1 MSLLQTKSLM
11 VNMAEKPICTNF
23 DFELQSGEY
32 WGVLGGNGIG
42 KTTLLNTLAGLRP
55 AAGGEIFINGK
66 SSREWKRK
74 HMARKL
80 GMLFQDSVDTFPTT
94 VRETAM
100 IGRHPYVSFLS
111 VEAKQDRDIVDSAL
125 ADVSLNEMAD
135 RQIDTLSGG
144 ERRRLA
150 LATLLVQDPLI
161 WLLDEPT
168 NHLDL
173 HHQISMLDLIKE
185 KVEKNKGAA
194 LMVLHDVNLVIRFCT
209 HALLMIEHDNI
220 VCGPVADVLNQE
232 NLQTLYQHPIKKVE
246 VDGSSFFFPE

>member
-1 MSLLQTKSLM
+1 MSLLQTKSLV

-23 DFELQSGEY
+23 DFELQAGEY

-66 SSREWKRK
+66 SLREWKRK

-111 VEAKQDRDIVDSAL
+111 VEAKQDRDIVNSAL

-173 HHQISMLDLIKE
+173 HHQISMLNLIKE
-185 KVEKNKGAA
+185 KVEKNKGAT

-232 NLQTLYQHPIKKVE
+232 NLQILYQHPIKKVE
-246 VDGSSFFFPE
+246 ADGSSFFFPE

>member
-1 MSLLQTKSLM
+1 MSLLQTKSLV

-23 DFELQSGEY
+23 DFELQAGEY

-111 VEAKQDRDIVDSAL
+111 VEAKQDRDIVNSAL

-173 HHQISMLDLIKE
+173 HHQISMLNLIKE
-185 KVEKNKGAA
+185 KVETNKGAA

-232 NLQTLYQHPIKKVE
+232 NLQILYQHPIKKVE
-246 VDGSSFFFPE
+246 ADGSSFFFPE

>member
-1 MSLLQTKSLM
+1 MSLLQTKSLV

-23 DFELQSGEY
+23 DFELQAGEY

-111 VEAKQDRDIVDSAL
+111 VEAKQDRDIINSAL

-232 NLQTLYQHPIKKVE
+232 NLQILYQHPIKKVE
-246 VDGSSFFFPE
+246 ADGSSFFFPE

>member
-1 MSLLQTKSLM
+1 MSLLQTKSLV

-23 DFELQSGEY
+23 DFELQAGEY

-111 VEAKQDRDIVDSAL
+111 VEAKQDRDIINSAL

-173 HHQISMLDLIKE
+173 HHQISMLNLIKE

-232 NLQTLYQHPIKKVE
+232 NLQILYQHPIKKVE
-246 VDGSSFFFPE
+246 ADGSSFFFPE

>member
-1 MSLLQTKSLM
+1 MSLLQTKSLV

-23 DFELQSGEY
+23 DFELQAGEY

-66 SSREWKRK
+66 SLREWKRK

-111 VEAKQDRDIVDSAL
+111 VEAKQDRDIVNSAL
-125 ADVSLNEMAD
+125 ADVSLNEVPD

-173 HHQISMLDLIKE
+173 HHQISMLNLIKE

-232 NLQTLYQHPIKKVE
+232 NLQILYQHPIKKVE
-246 VDGSSFFFPE
+246 ADGSSFFFPK

>member
-1 MSLLQTKSLM
+1 MSLLQTKSLV

-23 DFELQSGEY
+23 DFELQAGEY

-111 VEAKQDRDIVDSAL
+111 IEAKQDRDIVNSAL

-173 HHQISMLDLIKE
+173 HHQINMLNLIKE

-232 NLQTLYQHPIKKVE
+232 NLQILYQHPIKKVE
-246 VDGSSFFFPE
+246 ADGSSFFFPE

>member
-1 MSLLQTKSLM
+1 MSLLQTKSLV
-11 VNMAEKPICTNF
+11 VNRAEKPICTNF
-23 DFELQSGEY
+23 DFELQAGEY

-111 VEAKQDRDIVDSAL
+111 VEAKQDRDIVNSAL

-173 HHQISMLDLIKE
+173 HHQISMLNLIKE

-232 NLQTLYQHPIKKVE
+232 NLQILYQHPIKKVE
-246 VDGSSFFFPE
+246 ADGSSFFFPE

>member
-1 MSLLQTKSLM
+1 MSLLQTKSLV
-11 VNMAEKPICTNF
+11 VNRAEKPICTNF
-23 DFELQSGEY
+23 DFELQAGEY

-80 GMLFQDSVDTFPTT
+80 GILFQDSVDTFPTT

-111 VEAKQDRDIVDSAL
+111 VEAKQDRDIVNSAL

-173 HHQISMLDLIKE
+173 HHQISMLNLIKE

-232 NLQTLYQHPIKKVE
+232 NLQILYQHPIKKVE
-246 VDGSSFFFPE
+246 ADGSSFFFPE

>member
-1 MSLLQTKSLM
+1 MSLLQTKSLV

-23 DFELQSGEY
+23 DFELQAGEY

-111 VEAKQDRDIVDSAL
+111 VEAKQDRDIVNSAL

-173 HHQISMLDLIKE
+173 HHQISMLNLIKE

-232 NLQTLYQHPIKKVE
+232 NLQILYQHPIKKVE
-246 VDGSSFFFPE
+246 ADGSSFFFPE

>member
-1 MSLLQTKSLM
+1 MSLLQTKSLL

-23 DFELQSGEY
+23 DFELQAGEY

-111 VEAKQDRDIVDSAL
+111 VEAKQDRDIVNSAL

-173 HHQISMLDLIKE
+173 HHQISMLNLIKE

-232 NLQTLYQHPIKKVE
+232 NLQILYQHPIKKVE
-246 VDGSSFFFPE
+246 ADGSSFFFPE

>member
-1 MSLLQTKSLM
+1 MSLLQTKSLL

-23 DFELQSGEY
+23 DFELQAGEY

-66 SSREWKRK
+66 SLREWKRK

-111 VEAKQDRDIVDSAL
+111 VEAKQDRDIVNSAL
-125 ADVSLNEMAD
+125 ADVSLNEVPD

-173 HHQISMLDLIKE
+173 HHQISMLNLIKE

-232 NLQTLYQHPIKKVE
+232 NLQILYQHPIKKVE
-246 VDGSSFFFPE
+246 ADGSSFFFPE

>member
-1 MSLLQTKSLM
+1 MSLLQTKSLV

-23 DFELQSGEY
+23 DFELQAGEY

-111 VEAKQDRDIVDSAL
+111 IEAKQDRDIVNSAL

-150 LATLLVQDPLI
+150 LATLLVQNPLI

-173 HHQISMLDLIKE
+173 HHQISMLNLIKE

-194 LMVLHDVNLVIRFCT
+194 LIVLHDVNLVIRFCT
-209 HALLMIEHDNI
+209 HAFLMIEHDNI
-220 VCGPVADVLNQE
+220 VFGPVADVLNQE
-232 NLQTLYQHPIKKVE
+232 NLQILYQHPIKKVE
-246 VDGSSFFFPE
+246 ADGSSFFFPE